1 MIFQTEDRFGR
12 WKNVSAF
19 WGMWPCLQTLFLL
32 WEYGTIQMCIRDR
45 YNEEEGEVLF
55 ARKTVFRVLSS
66 SIKDEIIVYEM
77 EEKKP
82 ARRLSQ

>member
-1 MIFQTEDRFGR
+1 MG
-12 WKNVSAF
+12 
-19 WGMWPCLQTLFLL
+19 
-32 WEYGTIQMCIRDR
+32 